1 MTSPALRIIFAGTPE
16 FAAIHLGG
24 LLDSRHK
31 LVAVYTQPDRPAGR
45 GKKLQAS
52 PVKQLA
58 ERVGIPVF
66 QPPSLKSQE
75 EQQKLANIGADLM
88 IVVAYGLI
96 LPQAVLDTPAMGC
109 LNVHASLLP
118 RWRGAA
124 PIQRA
129 IEAGDSESGV
139 TIMQMDAGLDT
150 GNMLASARCPI
161 NSDTTAASLHDE
173 LAALGMPLLLNVLD
187 TLPEHLAGGREQNGE
202 LANYATKILKPE
214 AEIDWREDADVIA
227 RKVRAF
233 NPFPICFT
241 FLGEER
247 LRVHSAQAA
256 QEPIGAAPP
265 GAILQSA
272 ATGIVIAC
280 GTGVLCISKLQLP
293 GGKALDAEQML
304 HARSALFTPGTV
316 LGSKHTEAQSN

>member
-1 MTSPALRIIFAGTPE
+1 MSSPVLRIIFAGTPE
-16 FAAIHLGG
+16 FAAIHLDG
-24 LLDSRHK
+24 LLGSRHK

-52 PVKQLA
+52 PVKQMA
-58 ERVGIPVF
+58 ERAGIPVF
-66 QPPSLKSQE
+66 QPPSLKNAE
-75 EQQKLANIGADLM
+75 EQQTLANIGADLM

-96 LPQAVLDTPAMGC
+96 LPQAVLDAPAMGC

-129 IEAGDSESGV
+129 IEAGDSETGV

-150 GNMLASARCPI
+150 GNMLASAHCPI
-161 NSDTTAASLHDE
+161 NRDTTAASLHDE
-173 LAALGMPLLLNVLD
+173 LATLGMPLLLNVLD
-187 TLPEHLAGGREQNGE
+187 TLPEHLARGREQDDKQ
-202 LANYATKILKPE
+202 ANYATKILKPE
-214 AEIDWREDADVIA
+214 AEIDWREGAQLIA

-241 FLGEER
+241 FLGQER
-247 LRVHSAQAA
+247 LKVHTAKAT
-256 QEPIGAAPP
+256 QEPVEGAPP
-265 GAILQSA
+265 GTVLQSS

-280 GTGVLCISKLQLP
+280 GTGQLCISKLQLP
-293 GGKALDAEQML
+293 GGKPLTAEQIL
-304 HARSALFTPGTV
+304 NARSSLFTPGTA
-316 LGSKHTEAQSN
+316 LTGKHTEAKPN

>member
-1 MTSPALRIIFAGTPE
+1 MSSPVLRIIFAGTPE
-16 FAAIHLGG
+16 FAAIHLDG
-24 LLDSRHK
+24 LLGGRHK

-52 PVKQLA
+52 PVKQMA
-58 ERVGIPVF
+58 ERAGIPVF
-66 QPPSLKSQE
+66 QPPSLKDPE
-75 EQQKLANIGADLM
+75 EQRKLANIGADLM

-129 IEAGDSESGV
+129 IEAGDSETGV

-150 GNMLASARCPI
+150 GNMLASVHCPI
-161 NSDTTAASLHDE
+161 NRDTTAASLHDE
-173 LAALGMPLLLNVLD
+173 LATLGMPLLLDVLD
-187 TLPEHLAGGREQNGE
+187 TLPEHLARGREQDGDQ
-202 LANYATKILKPE
+202 ANYATKILKSE
-214 AEIDWREDADVIA
+214 AEIDWREDAELIA

-241 FLGEER
+241 FLGKER
-247 LRVHSAQAA
+247 LKVHTAKATQERV
-256 QEPIGAAPP
+256 GAAPP
-265 GAILQSA
+265 GAVLQSSA
-272 ATGIVIAC
+272 SGIVIAC
-280 GTGVLCISKLQLP
+280 GTGQLCISKLQLP
-293 GGKALDAEQML
+293 GGKPLTVEQML
-304 HARSALFTPGTV
+304 HARSTLFTPGTA
-316 LGSKHTEAQSN
+316 LGGKHTEAKSN